1 MPENTNNNFN
11 NDLPATKPEN
21 LDLPNVNQAP
31 EILEQTPVTPVV
43 EENKPLIEIPQAYY
57 DQLAKKEHE
66 AHQKE
71 EEEMKKY
78 EEMQNTNSEF
88 SKIVLMSIFGAII
101 TFVSLFLAINKTELA
116 IFVIPFYIVVGT
128 IISAIKVKK
137 DSTFPVS
144 IMVGGMIVAVITFIL
159 STVQE
164 DKMDMWTYYTIA
176 GAITAFVG
184 LIIAN
189 IITKIVCDRKNIKAL
204 ETVGYII
211 FFTAVVAVPTY
222 LYINYRDVFY
232 RFVFQKQVVVQA
244 ETEEEFTMKTLKA
257 RYSLDFT
264 CDKTQEQHSLTKDN
278 RKVITRLCSDSYGN
292 KMEVNSIA
300 YNEGANEYVVI
311 DTYMDTMILSQAK
324 TTLQQEIKSATQA
337 EEVNV
342 ALYPSKNCTF
352 VGDCVDCDEYFEN
365 YKKET
370 NIDNQFKVST
380 ELNLKDAL
388 VKKPQEYLNSEKYKM
403 IIEVKKS
410 FDFSTITQADCIEI
424 VDKVLNELNKKG
436 YKNNYGYTISIVHKY
451 ESSTDSLLK
460 TLYVAEG
467 KASEDKTF
475 KDPVRIDD
483 QEDKK

>member
-11 NDLPATKPEN
+11 NELPETKPES
-21 LDLPNVNQAP
+21 LDLPSVNQVP
-31 EILEQTPVTPVV
+31 EKLEQTPVTPAT

-71 EEEMKKY
+71 EEDMKKY
-78 EEMQNTNSEF
+78 EEMQRTNSEF
-88 SKIVLMSIFGAII
+88 SKILFMSVLGAII
-101 TFVSLFLAINKTELA
+101 TFVSLYLTINKTELA
-116 IFVIPFYIVVGT
+116 IFVIPLYIIVGT
-128 IISAIKVKK
+128 ITSAIKNKK
-137 DSTFPVS
+137 ESTFPVS
-144 IMVGGMIVAVITFIL
+144 IMVGGMTVAVLTFVL

-184 LIIAN
+184 LIISN

-204 ETVGYII
+204 ETVGYTI
-211 FFTAVVAVPTY
+211 FFAAVVAVPTY

-257 RYSLDFT
+257 RYNIDFT
-264 CDKTQEQHSLTKDN
+264 CDKREEKHSLTKDN
-278 RKVITRLCSDSYGN
+278 RKVITRLCSDTYGN

-324 TTLQQEIKSATQA
+324 TTLEQEVKSATQA
-337 EEVNV
+337 EEVKV
-342 ALYPSKNCTF
+342 ALYPSQNCTF

-365 YKKET
+365 YTKET
-370 NIDNQFKVST
+370 DIDNQFKVST
-380 ELNLKDAL
+380 ELNLKNAL
-388 VKKPQEYLNSEKYKM
+388 IKKPQEYLNSEKYKM
-403 IIEVKKS
+403 IIEVKKT
-410 FDFSTITQADCIEI
+410 FDFSTITQADCIEL

-436 YKNNYGYTISIVHKY
+436 YKNNYGYTISIIHKY
-451 ESSTDSLLK
+451 DSSKDSLLK

-467 KASEDKTF
+467 KTSDDKTF
-475 KDPVRIDD
+475 KDPVRTDD
-483 QEDKK
+483 QE